1 MATLCSVL
9 AWRMPW
15 REEPGGP
22 QSTGSQ
28 RVRHDGGDLAR
39 TPHTHAHLAFDRN
52 AAWVKINNSELRADV
67 CTTKIHILKP

>member
-1 MATLCSVL
+1 MATLCSIL

-15 REEPGGP
+15 REELGRP
-22 QSTGSQ
+22 QSMGSQ
-28 RVRHDGGDLAR
+28 RVIRNGGDLAR

-52 AAWVKINNSELRADV
+52 AAWVKINNSELWADV